1 MKYIIYSTKTLLL
14 IASLCL
20 IGMQCATPKTAQQH
34 PATQT
39 AELVKTLSSDAFEG
53 RKPGSP
59 GMEKTINFMEHY
71 LQTAGIKP
79 FFNGSY
85 KDTVKVFNR
94 ESYNIV
100 GVIKAAVPSDEFILI
115 GAHWDHLGK
124 TRFGPDSVYN
134 GANDNASGVA
144 TVLRMA
150 NELAKHKLQKNVL
163 VTLFTEEESG
173 LNGSEHLA
181 KRLKADSINLQY
193 VLNYDMVGTRL
204 YNKPGIVY
212 ITGYNRS
219 NLAQATNQLLGEEF
233 IVHDRIDEEMGVF
246 RLSDNY
252 PFYQE
257 FHIPSHSFLTFNFEN
272 YPQYHE
278 VGDEFELLDI
288 ENMDRIIDKS
298 TRMVLKLLST
308 DAKIELTEKK
318 R

>member
-1 MKYIIYSTKTLLL
+1 MKHTQFLLF
-14 IASLCL
+14 IGSLCFL
-20 IGMQCATPKTAQQH
+20 CMQCATPKTAQQH
-34 PATQT
+34 PTSVT
-39 AELVKTLSSDAFEG
+39 AQLVKALSSDAFEG
-53 RKPGSP
+53 RLPGSP
-59 GMEKTINFMEHY
+59 GMDKTVGLIEHH
-71 LQTAGIKP
+71 LRTSGIKP
-79 FFNGSY
+79 YFNGSY
-85 KDTVKVFNR
+85 KDTVTFFNR

-100 GVIKAAVPSDEFILI
+100 GVINAAVPSDEFILI

-124 TRFGPDSVYN
+124 TSYGQDSVYN

-150 NELAKHKLQKNVL
+150 NELAKHKLRKNVL
-163 VTLFTEEESG
+163 VALFTEEESG

-181 KRLKADSINLQY
+181 KRLKADSIDLQY

-212 ITGYNRS
+212 ITGYRKS
-219 NLAQATNQLLGEEF
+219 NLATTVNQLLGEEF
-233 IVHDRIDEEMGVF
+233 IVNDRIDDEMGVF
-246 RLSDNY
+246 HLSDNY
-252 PFYQE
+252 PFYRT
-257 FHIPSHSFLTFNFEN
+257 FNIPSHSFLTFNFEN

-308 DAKIELTEKK
+308 DAKIELKEKK
-318 R
+318 Q